1 MRVRPVAMSQAA
13 IARTGSLRILNAVEH
28 NNEQPFA

>member
-1 MRVRPVAMSQAA
+1 MRVRPAAYPLAA
-13 IARTGSLRILNAVEH
+13 IARTGSLRTFNAVEH